1 MAFLEMILVLF
12 LQFEGV
18 RGGEVFVYYRP
29 GSDVMLPCD
38 HVLSTCYNISWFYNR
53 DISKTIGE
61 VDSGKVKVSARA
73 SRLSLSSNCS
83 LVINN
88 VAAEDA
94 GLYTCR
100 PGRTNDLDTRVYLNI
115 LTISPSPADA
125 DPKMDGNVTLKCSL
139 LRYGGLPR
147 CQLNSIRWLNESG
160 AELDGARFEVD
171 GQKNCVSYLTVKHQS
186 GDNSGY
192 TCQFVDRGSV
202 KIEAHYTPVF
212 LGAGGGLV
220 YVYYRPGSDVILPCD
235 HVSST
240 CSNINWLY
248 NRDASSKTISEV
260 DSGKVKV
267 SARASR
273 LSLSS
278 NCSLIINN
286 VTAEDAGRY
295 TCRPGRTIDLDTR
308 VSLNILTISP
318 SPADADPKTDGNVTL
333 KCSLSR
339 YEGSPRCQLN
349 SIRWLNE
356 SGAEL
361 DGARFEVDGQKNCV
375 SYMTVK
381 RQSGDNSR
389 YTCQFV
395 DRDSVKIEAHHTP
408 VFSDVPDSSDSTHRS
423 ALGYVML
430 LLKIIGLILFIVI
443 TVLIIRGKG
452 RKKSLEDKN
461 VHDDDA
467 IADDAPDYENAAS
480 APH

>member
-1 MAFLEMILVLF
+1 MSSLGIILIFL

-18 RGGEVFVYYRP
+18 RGGQVF
-29 GSDVMLPCD
+29 
-38 HVLSTCYNISWFYNR
+38 
-53 DISKTIGE
+53 
-61 VDSGKVKVSARA
+61 
-73 SRLSLSSNCS
+73 
-83 LVINN
+83 
-88 VAAEDA
+88 
-94 GLYTCR
+94 
-100 PGRTNDLDTRVYLNI
+100 
-115 LTISPSPADA
+115 
-125 DPKMDGNVTLKCSL
+125 
-139 LRYGGLPR
+139 
-147 CQLNSIRWLNESG
+147 
-160 AELDGARFEVD
+160 
-171 GQKNCVSYLTVKHQS
+171 
-186 GDNSGY
+186 
-192 TCQFVDRGSV
+192 
-202 KIEAHYTPVF
+202 
-212 LGAGGGLV
+212 
-220 YVYYRPGSDVILPCD
+220 VYYRPGSDVILPCD
-235 HVSST
+235 HVFST

-248 NRDASSKTISEV
+248 NRDASSKTIVEV

-286 VTAEDAGRY
+286 VTAEDAGLYTCRPGRTTDMDTFVFLNILTSARGGLVYVYYRPGSDVILPCDHVFSTCSNINWLYNRDTSSETISEVDSGKVRKVSARASRLSLSSNCSLIINNVAAEDAGRY
-295 TCRPGRTIDLDTR
+295 TCRPGRTTDMDTF

-318 SPADADPKTDGNVTL
+318 SPPDADPKTDGNVTL
-333 KCSLSR
+333 KCSLLR
-339 YEGSPRCQLN
+339 YEVSPRCELN

-381 RQSGDNSR
+381 HQSGDNIR

-395 DRDSVKIEAHHTP
+395 DRDSVKIEAHYTP
-408 VFSDVPDSSDSTHRS
+408 VFSDSTQRS

-443 TVLIIRGKG
+443 TVLIIRDKG

-480 APH
+480 ALH